1 MRGVIE
7 ASTLAE
13 AARLGQFRTIVAF
26 EGGQPVR
33 RVQALEPLVRYGLV
47 VAGAGAAWLPA
58 FLCQPDVVRGTLMEL
73 MPEESR
79 GPIDIHALYTAQAST
94 TPKVRAFVR
103 FLTRIMGPLSL
114 PAG

>member
-1 MRGVIE
+1 
-7 ASTLAE
+7 
-13 AARLGQFRTIVAF
+13 
-26 EGGQPVR
+26 
-33 RVQALEPLVRYGLV
+33 
-47 VAGAGAAWLPA
+47 
-58 FLCQPDVVRGTLMEL
+58 MEL